1 MKFNHPFFKI
11 STLAF
16 ISLFLIITF
25 YACNQAAVDE
35 VIAVEPDFIG
45 PENGTLIIIG
55 GNARDPLFL
64 EKFKEYAGGEEAK
77 IIIVP
82 TAWDDCQVERD
93 TGFLNFT
100 ARFER
105 AGFKNITVL
114 HTRDSSEAN
123 KPEFYGPIAEA
134 SGVWF
139 DGGRQ
144 WRIADGFLNTKAHE
158 EFNKVLERGG
168 VIAGSSAGASIQG
181 SYLARGDSQGN
192 TVMMGDHEVG
202 LGFLKNSA
210 IDQHIL
216 VRNRQFD
223 IFEILENRP
232 ELFGVGLDENTGIV
246 VKGNEFE
253 VIGNSFVA
261 VYDGTRYSRERDT
274 IYQLPKGSKE
284 FYFLRK
290 GDKYNLKDRK
300 IILPERNQE
309 AVDPN

>member
-1 MKFNHPFFKI
+1 MQSCNEAQKPI
-11 STLAF
+11 SKT
-16 ISLFLIITF
+16 
-25 YACNQAAVDE
+25 DMPE
-35 VIAVEPDFIG
+35 FIG
-45 PENGTLIIIG
+45 PEKGTLIIIG

-64 EKFKEYAGGEEAK
+64 EKFKEFAGGDEAK
-77 IIIVP
+77 IVIVP
-82 TAWDDCQVERD
+82 TAWDDRQIERD
-93 TGFLNFT
+93 SGFVNFK
-100 ARFER
+100 ARFEN

-114 HTRDSSEAN
+114 HTRDSSQANDPDFYAPITEAT
-123 KPEFYGPIAEA
+123 
-134 SGVWF
+134 GVWF

-144 WRIADGFLNTKAHE
+144 WRIADGFLNTKAHQ
-158 EFNKVLERGG
+158 EFMKLLDRGG

-202 LGFLKNSA
+202 LGFIKNTA

-223 IFEILENRP
+223 IFEILKNHP

-261 VYDGTRYSRERDT
+261 IYDGTRYSRERDT
-274 IYQLPKGSKE
+274 TYQLPANSEE
-284 FYFLRK
+284 FYFLRR
-290 GDKYNLKDRK
+290 GDKYNLKNRK
-300 IILPERNQE
+300 VILPERNTS
-309 AVDPN
+309 N

>member
-1 MKFNHPFFKI
+1 MKRLIFSSKIIIFN
-11 STLAF
+11 
-16 ISLFLIITF
+16 LFLLTVIIGLNS
-25 YACNQAAVDE
+25 CNEVQAPTSK
-35 VIAVEPDFIG
+35 VETPEFIG
-45 PENGTLIIIG
+45 PEKGSLIIIG

-64 EKFKEYAGGEEAK
+64 SKFMELAGGEDAK
-77 IIIVP
+77 IVIIP
-82 TAWDDCQVERD
+82 TAWDDRQVERD
-93 TGFLNFT
+93 SAFINFKAGFEN
-100 ARFER
+100 

-114 HTRDSSEAN
+114 HTRDPKVAN
-123 KPEFYGPIAEA
+123 NPEFYAPISEA

-139 DGGRQ
+139 SGGRQ

-158 EFNKVLERGG
+158 EFMKLLDRGG

-232 ELFGVGLDENTGIV
+232 ELFGIGLDENTGIV

-261 VYDGTRYSRERDT
+261 IYDGTRYSRERDT
-274 IYQLPKGSKE
+274 IYQLPDNSKE
-284 FYFLRK
+284 FYYLRK
-290 GDKYNLKDRK
+290 GDKYNLKERK
-300 IILPERNQE
+300 MILEK
-309 AVDPN
+309 